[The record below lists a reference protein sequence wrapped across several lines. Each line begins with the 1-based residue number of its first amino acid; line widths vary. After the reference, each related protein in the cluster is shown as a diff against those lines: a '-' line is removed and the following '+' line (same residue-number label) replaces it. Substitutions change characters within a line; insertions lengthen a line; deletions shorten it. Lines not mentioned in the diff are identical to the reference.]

1 MAVLYP
7 CTTCEHNSNGC
18 CTQFKGCGKYRRWL
32 KTKCQRSADEMTAEI
47 KEKEAPPQL
56 DHWCGRYGSS
66 CTGCRL
72 WTDEYGI

>member
-47 KEKEAPPQL
+47 KEKEEASAKERKYHEHIQWML
-56 DHWCGRYGSS
+56 DNLVSANW
-66 CTGCRL
+66 
-72 WTDEYGI
+72 

>member
-32 KTKCQRSADEMTAEI
+32 KTKCQRSAEEMTAEI
-47 KEKEAPPQL
+47 KEKEEMDAKERKYHEHIQWML
-56 DHWCGRYGSS
+56 DNLVSANW
-66 CTGCRL
+66 
-72 WTDEYGI
+72 

>member
-47 KEKEAPPQL
+47 KEKEEASAKERKYHEHIRWML
-56 DHWCGRYGSS
+56 DNLVSANW
-66 CTGCRL
+66 
-72 WTDEYGI
+72 